1 MANTAK
7 KQPNGKWRVVLRDGE
22 KFKSFT
28 ANTKDEAEFLAAQ
41 YKVSKKTTTVNN
53 KKMSAMFD
61 RYIDNRTEILSPS
74 TIALYRNYAKNSFTN
89 IANKKIE
96 NVAQSDIQCCVNELS
111 KDHKPHTVKNTI
123 AFLRKVLKEYR
134 PDFSFEVNIPRD
146 DEQDI
151 VIPESDQITKLF
163 EEVKGTDMELPVLCA
178 ALMGLRRSEIC
189 GIDRDK
195 DINGNI
201 LYIRRSVV
209 YDEKHQPVVKTTKTS
224 KSKRNLRI
232 PKQIM
237 DILPPEGEP
246 FTKLSPAVISKRF
259 KEICDRNGYK
269 FTFHK
274 LRHYYAS
281 VMLQLGVPDK
291 YAEERMGH
299 STNQMLKRVYQHTFS
314 SEHEKISD
322 KIEQFFDEKI
332 GSPK

>member
-7 KQPNGKWRVVLRDGE
+7 KQPNGKWRVVIRDGE

-28 ANTKDEAEFLAAQ
+28 ADTKDKAEFLAAQ
-41 YKVSKKTTTVNN
+41 YKVSKKTEVVD
-53 KKMSAMFD
+53 KRKMSALFNE
-61 RYIDNRTEILSPS
+61 YIDNRTEVLSPS
-74 TIALYRNYAKNSFTN
+74 TIALYRNYAKNSFPNLLGIKLEN
-89 IANKKIE
+89 IT
-96 NVAQSDIQCCVNELS
+96 QSDIQRCANALAKS
-111 KDHKPHTVKNTI
+111 HKPHTVKNTM

-134 PDFSFEVNIPRD
+134 PDFTFKINMPRE
-146 DEQDI
+146 DEADI
-151 VIPESDQITKLF
+151 IIPESEQVAKII

-178 ALMGLRRSEIC
+178 ALLGLRRSEIC

-201 LYIRRSVV
+201 LSIRRSVV
-209 YDEKHQPVVKTTKTS
+209 YDEYHQPIVKNTKTS

-237 DILPPEGEP
+237 SILPPEGEP

-259 KEICDRNGYK
+259 KEICDKNGYE

-281 VMLQLGVPDK
+281 VMLRLGVPNK
-291 YAEERMGH
+291 YAGERMGH
-299 STNQMLKRVYQHTFS
+299 STDQMLKRVYQHTFNS
-314 SEHEKISD
+314 QHDRLSD
-322 KIEQFFDEKI
+322 RIERYFDEKI
-332 GSPK
+332 GTPE